1 MPLHSII
8 SSNCLILTAA
18 STSRLNGEISE
29 ISAISTCSMDFL
41 SLFGLSCE
49 LEELE
54 ELSENKEEE
63 EDVEEV
69 WVRREVGG
77 GFVVEEVVDS

>member
-1 MPLHSII
+1 
-8 SSNCLILTAA
+8 
-18 STSRLNGEISE
+18 
-29 ISAISTCSMDFL
+29 MDFL

-63 EDVEEV
+63 EEEDVEEV